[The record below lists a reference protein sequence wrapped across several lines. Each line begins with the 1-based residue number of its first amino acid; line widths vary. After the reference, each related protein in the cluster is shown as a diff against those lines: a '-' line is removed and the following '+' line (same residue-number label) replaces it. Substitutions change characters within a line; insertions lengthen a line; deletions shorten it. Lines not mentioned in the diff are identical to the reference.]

1 MIVSGFKPRASDFR
15 TWAFN
20 HLVILIASSFLYGGT
35 ENVFFIQISLNE
47 IEKFICFFFSIRG
60 EMSHLMLAVSLLLDY

>member
-1 MIVSGFKPRASDFR
+1 MIVSGFKPRVSDFR
-15 TWAFN
+15 AWAFN

-47 IEKFICFFFSIRG
+47 IEKFICFFSIRG